1 MSEVE
6 PVVKGRAC
14 AVEVGFPL
22 APEPPEPTQAQ
33 GRASLHSEVGCTGV
47 TSSLLQPGVGD
58 SSLESFPLEGHCP
71 AYAKTCVPHTAS
83 PYLLPSALMAP
94 SWNLGHGPWLLPW
107 SPLVPRSKSSNLH
120 LHQQALHPIS
130 PSLSPSRCAP
140 ASCACLLIQT
150 PQSDLV
156 NVQL

>member
-1 MSEVE
+1 MLWRWDSLWHLNLLNLHRPRDV
-6 PVVKGRAC
+6 
-14 AVEVGFPL
+14 
-22 APEPPEPTQAQ
+22 PPSTLRSAAQ
-33 GRASLHSEVGCTGV
+33 G
-47 TSSLLQPGVGD
+47 SLLPSSSPGFQQKRSKVRKGAGET
-58 SSLESFPLEGHCP
+58 SLESFPLEGHCP

-107 SPLVPRSKSSNLH
+107 SPLVPRSKSSNFH

-130 PSLSPSRCAP
+130 PSVSPSRCAP
-140 ASCACLLIQT
+140 APCACLLIQT